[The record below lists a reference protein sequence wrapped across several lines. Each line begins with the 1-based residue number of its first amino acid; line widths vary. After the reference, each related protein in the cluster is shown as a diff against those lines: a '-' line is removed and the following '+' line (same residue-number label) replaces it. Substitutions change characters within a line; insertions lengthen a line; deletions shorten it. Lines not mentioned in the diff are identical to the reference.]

1 MNRKVWFKEEEL
13 IKGDTIMSLL
23 LAPHQEEKKGGGL
36 DAFFSAKSKL
46 MDRKVTLSLLHRI
59 RYRISVGCNSMLSH
73 SMVDRS
79 WQ

>member
-1 MNRKVWFKEEEL
+1 
-13 IKGDTIMSLL
+13 MSLL
-23 LAPHQEEKKGGGL
+23 LAPHQEEKKRGGL

-46 MDRKVTLSLLHRI
+46 MDRKATLSLLHRI

-79 WQ
+79 LQ

>member
-23 LAPHQEEKKGGGL
+23 LDPHQEEKKGGW
-36 DAFFSAKSKL
+36 DASLSAKSKL
-46 MDRKVTLSLLHRI
+46 VDRKAALSLLHRI
-59 RYRISVGCNSMLSH
+59 RYRISVNCNSMLSH

-79 WQ
+79 LQ